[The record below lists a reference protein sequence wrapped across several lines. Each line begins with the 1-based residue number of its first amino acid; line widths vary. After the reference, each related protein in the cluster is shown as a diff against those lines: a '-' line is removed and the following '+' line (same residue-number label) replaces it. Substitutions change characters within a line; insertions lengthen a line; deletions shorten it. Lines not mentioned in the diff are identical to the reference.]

1 LVKSSRGSVRRDVV
15 HRGEADHPV
24 GVLPVANQLLF
35 EIDPRPF
42 SAALDQANAQ
52 LAVAQADLTKAE
64 TDVARD
70 TPLAAQNAIPLKQ
83 LDNDKS
89 AAAAG
94 KAQVDAAKAMIEQAK
109 LNLEWTKVYS
119 PIDGIAGVATSQ
131 VGDLVGTST
140 KMTTISKVNPIR
152 AYFSIS
158 EDAYLRVADKIAAV
172 LAGRPDRGATAVEYI
187 QANETAYPS
196 KGRIILVNREVSSQT
211 GTIQLAAEFSNPGS
225 VLRPGGFGRVRIK
238 TGDNKGA
245 LLVPQTS
252 VMEIQSAYQVVV
264 IGPDNKASFRPVKV
278 GDRVYVLPEKQT
290 RTGGPGFVRVVKD
303 GKCRIDDGAKDER
316 GSEGCRHLRPP
327 GSPTGLQDRRDRRGA
342 GRAGSDGRGG
352 QNAEDARSGLHH
364 RAWPEIPAGQVQR
377 TGERHARQRAVC
389 LAPSVEAVHLRC
401 LEQRI
406 RRRPPRR
413 HRVPHRSGI
422 GGFESP
428 RQSDIFAG
436 APGSHHH

>member
-1 LVKSSRGSVRRDVV
+1 METGFAGKSHSAVWWTKPFHQGLVVCVSLLLLGGCEKKEAAPPPAAPTVKVVDVV
-15 HRGEADHPV
+15 QQDVPIYVEWVAQLNGDTNAEITPKVQGYLMSRNYQEGYPV
-24 GVLPVANQLLF
+24 KKNQLLF

-42 SAALDQANAQ
+42 AAALDQANAQ
-52 LAVAQADLTKAE
+52 LAVAQADLSKAE

-70 TPLAAQNAIPLKQ
+70 TPLAAQSAIPLKQ

-89 AAAAG
+89 AEAAG

-140 KMTTISKVNPIR
+140 KMTIISKVNPIR

-187 QANETAYPS
+187 QANEAAYPS
-196 KGRIILVNREVSSQT
+196 RGRIILVNREVSSQT
-211 GTIQLAAEFSNPGS
+211 GTIQLAAEFSNPAS

-245 LLVPQTS
+245 LLVPQIA
-252 VMEIQSAYQVVV
+252 VIEVQSAYQVVV

-278 GDRVYVLPEKQT
+278 GDRVGGNWVITDGLKMGEKIVTEGFQKVRDGMTVNIEPQT
-290 RTGGPGFVRVVKD
+290 QTASAE
-303 GKCRIDDGAKDER
+303 GK
-316 GSEGCRHLRPP
+316 
-327 GSPTGLQDRRDRRGA
+327 
-342 GRAGSDGRGG
+342 
-352 QNAEDARSGLHH
+352 
-364 RAWPEIPAGQVQR
+364 
-377 TGERHARQRAVC
+377 
-389 LAPSVEAVHLRC
+389 
-401 LEQRI
+401 
-406 RRRPPRR
+406 
-413 HRVPHRSGI
+413 
-422 GGFESP
+422 
-428 RQSDIFAG
+428 
-436 APGSHHH
+436 

>member
-1 LVKSSRGSVRRDVV
+1 METRLAGKSHSAVRWTKPVPYGMFVCVSILLLGGCEKKEAAPPPAPPSVKVADVIQQDVPIYVEWVAQLNGDTNAEITPKIQGYLLSRNYQEGF
-15 HRGEADHPV
+15 PV
-24 GVLPVANQLLF
+24 KKDQLLF
-35 EIDPRPF
+35 EIDPRP
-42 SAALDQANAQ
+42 SAAALDQANAQ

-70 TPLAAQNAIPLKQ
+70 TPLAAQSAIPLKQ

-89 AAAAG
+89 AEAAG
-94 KAQVDAAKAMIEQAK
+94 KAQVEAAKAMIEQAK

-211 GTIQLAAEFSNPGS
+211 GTIQLAAEFSNPQS

-245 LLVPQTS
+245 LLVPQIA
-252 VMEIQSAYQVVV
+252 VMEVQSAYQVVV

-278 GDRVYVLPEKQT
+278 GDRVGDNWVITDGLKLGEKIVTEGFQKVRDGMTVNIEPQT
-290 RTGGPGFVRVVKD
+290 QTASAE
-303 GKCRIDDGAKDER
+303 GK
-316 GSEGCRHLRPP
+316 
-327 GSPTGLQDRRDRRGA
+327 
-342 GRAGSDGRGG
+342 
-352 QNAEDARSGLHH
+352 
-364 RAWPEIPAGQVQR
+364 
-377 TGERHARQRAVC
+377 
-389 LAPSVEAVHLRC
+389 
-401 LEQRI
+401 
-406 RRRPPRR
+406 
-413 HRVPHRSGI
+413 
-422 GGFESP
+422 
-428 RQSDIFAG
+428 
-436 APGSHHH
+436 